1 MAFILKVLNGFNTV
15 SRQNH
20 IECVEIM
27 LRPIPVVV
35 SLSEIMLTVRV
46 NVHCYT
52 ALEETVAGRW
62 KKGTDDTGNHNFS

>member
-1 MAFILKVLNGFNTV
+1 
-15 SRQNH
+15 
-20 IECVEIM
+20 VEYVELM
-27 LRPIPVVV
+27 LRPIPAVV